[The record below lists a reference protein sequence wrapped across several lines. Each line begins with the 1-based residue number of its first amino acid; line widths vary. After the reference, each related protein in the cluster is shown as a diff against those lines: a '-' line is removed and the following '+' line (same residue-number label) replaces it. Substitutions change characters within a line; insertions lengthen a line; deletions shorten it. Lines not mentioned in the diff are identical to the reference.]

1 MASLRTVIRNNRF
14 EQELEAIE
22 PDVKRADDF
31 MIGVENVLAR
41 EPNCGHRLGESHV
54 YFIPG
59 WTVDLNVYYTFNDDE
74 VFLLSICKMAPPE
87 P

>member
-1 MASLRTVIRNNRF
+1 MATHRTIVREPRF
-14 EQELEAIE
+14 EQELSANEADIE
-22 PDVKRADDF
+22 RADEF
-31 MIGVENVLAR
+31 LEGVENILCR
-41 EPNCGHRLGESHV
+41 EPQHGHRLGNSHV

-59 WTVDLNVYYTFNDDE
+59 WTVDLNIYYTFNDNE